1 MPSTLT
7 TPSSTET
14 AGATETPIYEVPIAP
29 VTENIPV
36 IDQPIEPS
44 TNVGNTSVET
54 FTAPTNNIPE
64 STANQTI
71 KAAVPNMRVALNT
84 IRECENTLEKYG
96 FNVDVEEIDFEDSY
110 QVIFKIEK

>member
-1 MPSTLT
+1 MPS
-7 TPSSTET
+7 
-14 AGATETPIYEVPIAP
+14 AQDTPIFEVPIAP
-29 VTENIPV
+29 ATENIPV
-36 IDQPIEPS
+36 IDKPIESS
-44 TNVGNTSVET
+44 TNIGNTSVES
-54 FTAPTNNIPE
+54 FTAPASTIPE
-64 STANQTI
+64 STANPTI